1 MRELRSLVT
10 RRSLNILAVLS
21 LLAGLA
27 FSLYVFNYR
36 PVQARTAPAATTNS
50 PQSAIDFVLGF
61 DKLVS
66 KDSFYQIF
74 KTFLDDP
81 LAADSQPGK
90 NPAATVTGEAPA
102 LPAGE
107 QTQPGH
113 TAPDTN
119 STDDPTLT
127 AYLKLL
133 NDRDSLVRQSAIN
146 GLGQLGSR
154 AKEAIPPLLGLLSDP
169 DKQVR
174 AAASKA
180 LLALG
185 AKEQVVTAWL
195 NLLADRNE
203 DMRQGAAAGL
213 RELGD
218 LQTIANLAAFS
229 TNPDPNVRQVAGEVR
244 TYLKIKLLA
253 LNVALGS
260 HD

>member
-10 RRSLNILAVLS
+10 KRSLNILAVLS

-27 FSLYVFNYR
+27 FSLYVYNYR
-36 PVQARTAPAATTNS
+36 PVQARTATAPAAATNS
-50 PQSAIDFVLGF
+50 PQSAIDFALGF
-61 DKLVS
+61 DKLIS

-74 KTFLDDP
+74 KTFFDDP
-81 LAADSQPGK
+81 LAAEPQPGK
-90 NPAATVTGEAPA
+90 NPAATVTT

-119 STDDPTLT
+119 STDDSTLT

-133 NDRDSLVRQSAIN
+133 NDRDSLARQSAIN
-146 GLGQLGSR
+146 GLGQLGSM

-203 DMRQGAAAGL
+203 DIRQGAAAGL

-218 LQTIANLAAFS
+218 LQTIANLAVFS
-229 TNPDPNVRQVAGEVR
+229 TNPDPNVCQVAGEVR